1 MAKATHGLSPAVTL
15 SKLDPTDRTRETF
28 RLAYR
33 QARSMIRDGGQY
45 GYGAR
50 YVWALDHMRR
60 RFGASGWPVV
70 QAAARIAFD
79 LRAVSK
85 AATGTR
91 EQLAREGM
99 LTRAIRV
106 EPAPRGGWSWAW
118 TFDELGS
125 PNTARG
131 LRRHGAKR
139 LREARAV
146 VREMARDRLAM
157 ILASAQPEAVR

>member
-1 MAKATHGLSPAVTL
+1 MAKAICGLSPAVTV

-70 QAAARIAFD
+70 QAAARVAFD

-85 AATGTR
+85 AATGTS
-91 EQLAREGM
+91 EQPLLPAGPHVPRLSAGARRCATPG
-99 LTRAIRV
+99 
-106 EPAPRGGWSWAW
+106 APRRAPPAAGDAP
-118 TFDELGS
+118 T
-125 PNTARG
+125 
-131 LRRHGAKR
+131 LRAG
-139 LREARAV
+139 
-146 VREMARDRLAM
+146 
-157 ILASAQPEAVR
+157 

>member
-1 MAKATHGLSPAVTL
+1 
-15 SKLDPTDRTRETF
+15 
-28 RLAYR
+28 
-33 QARSMIRDGGQY
+33 MIRDGSRY

-60 RFGASGWPVV
+60 HFGASGWPVA
-70 QAAARIAFD
+70 QAAARVAFD

-99 LTRAIRV
+99 LTRAVRV

-118 TFDELGS
+118 TYDALGS

-131 LRRHGAKR
+131 LRRHRAASLRQTR
-139 LREARAV
+139 LVARVMAEDRVALTTLRREGV
-146 VREMARDRLAM
+146 L
-157 ILASAQPEAVR
+157 

>member
-1 MAKATHGLSPAVTL
+1 MATATLVHTPAAPAP
-15 SKLDPTDRTRETF
+15 KLDPTDFTRETF

-50 YVWALDHMRR
+50 YVWALDHMRK
-60 RFGASGWPVV
+60 RFGPTGWPVV
-70 QAAARIAFD
+70 QAAARVAFD

-99 LTRAIRV
+99 LSRAVRV

-118 TFDELGS
+118 TYDELGS

-146 VREMARDRLAM
+146 VRAMAEDRLAM

>member
-1 MAKATHGLSPAVTL
+1 MSKATLVHTPAAPAP
-15 SKLDPTDRTRETF
+15 KLDPTDRARETF

-33 QARSMIRDGGQY
+33 QARSMIRDGSRF

-50 YVWALDHMRR
+50 YVWCLDHLRR

-70 QAAARIAFD
+70 QAAARVAFD

-99 LTRAIRV
+99 LTRAVRV

-118 TFDELGS
+118 TFDDLGS
-125 PNTARG
+125 PNTARS
-131 LRRHGAKR
+131 LRRLRAKR
-139 LREARAV
+139 LREERAEDAARRRLVASA
-146 VREMARDRLAM
+146 MAEDRL
-157 ILASAQPEAVR
+157 